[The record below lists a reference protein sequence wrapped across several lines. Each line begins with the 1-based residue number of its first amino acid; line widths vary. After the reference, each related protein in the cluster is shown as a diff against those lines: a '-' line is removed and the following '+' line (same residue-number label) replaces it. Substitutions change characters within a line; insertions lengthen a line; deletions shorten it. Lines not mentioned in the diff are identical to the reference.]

1 MSELRATE
9 LLMRLRS
16 ELQKQL
22 RNRHGPAAACRE
34 TDVDSPLHSPMD
46 PILPASPLSDVAT
59 SEERSAGKSP
69 AVFTATSSKCID
81 RDSHTTDTSAGHA
94 FSASKKPG
102 PVSVQTTKLS
112 DQQAP
117 SSLLPTAGHH
127 WDHYATYAAT
137 PQEENPLSPVELSA
151 PDTCT
156 QSWEQHHPSSFAKKG
171 ITSISGGVSLP
182 QITKRRIKLPKVKK
196 IPNLRFN
203 PRPESPPQLGQRA
216 YLPNP
221 LGRISDLRTHEL
233 KSADPALSLRRLL
246 MEISEDNSMN
256 QLTLSFTHLKAPD
269 TQNAA

>member
-22 RNRHGPAAACRE
+22 RNRHGPATCRE
-34 TDVDSPLHSPMD
+34 TEVDSPLHSPTD
-46 PILPASPLSDVAT
+46 PILPTSPLSDVAT

-69 AVFTATSSKCID
+69 AVFTATSRKCID
-81 RDSHTTDTSAGHA
+81 RESHTTDASAGHA

-112 DQQAP
+112 DQAP

-127 WDHYATYAAT
+127 YATYSVT
-137 PQEENPLSPVELSA
+137 PQEDNPLSPVEFSA
-151 PDTCT
+151 PDDACS
-156 QSWEQHHPSSFAKKG
+156 QSWEQLHHHPSPFAKKG

-203 PRPESPPQLGQRA
+203 PRPESPPQLGQST
-216 YLPNP
+216 YLPNS
-221 LGRISDLRTHEL
+221 LGRLSDLRAHEL
-233 KSADPALSLRRLL
+233 KSADPASSLRRLL
-246 MEISEDNSMN
+246 MKISEDNSIN
-256 QLTLSFTHLKAPD
+256 QLTRSFTQLKAPD
-269 TQNAA
+269 TTNAA